1 MHIEDHMEDMQRYRD
16 FRPTAFDCRGL
27 GCEDQQD
34 WIVGPVTITRDTPE
48 HSCDASN
55 WHVILTALEK
65 LDDEGSTW
73 EVHRFGHWGPGW
85 FEIVLARPDSAAH
98 RLLAECMCALANY
111 AVLSDEDHSEREF
124 EAMCEAWEQA
134 DLRDRI
140 YYLNKARQSIFA
152 ARRDE
157 LPSDDTGALREALL
171 SC

>member
-1 MHIEDHMEDMQRYRD
+1 
-16 FRPTAFDCRGL
+16 
-27 GCEDQQD
+27 
-34 WIVGPVTITRDTPE
+34 
-48 HSCDASN
+48 
-55 WHVILTALEK
+55 
-65 LDDEGSTW
+65 
-73 EVHRFGHWGPGW
+73 
-85 FEIVLARPDSAAH
+85 
-98 RLLAECMCALANY
+98 MCALANY